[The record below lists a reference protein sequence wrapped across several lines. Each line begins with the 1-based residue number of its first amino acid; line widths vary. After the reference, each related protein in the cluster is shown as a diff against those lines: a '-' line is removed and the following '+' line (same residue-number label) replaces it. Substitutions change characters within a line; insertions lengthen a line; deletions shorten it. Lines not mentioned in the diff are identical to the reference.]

1 MKKYILFI
9 VLTGLFI
16 FLQST
21 QFYDSVSMRGV
32 QPDFVLISVCV
43 AAYLL
48 GSLAGQVIGFCAGLV
63 LDILAGGLLGISAFA
78 YTVIGYGVG
87 TVGGKLYGNSIFTSA
102 IILFFA
108 TLIKALLMSMA
119 AAVFLEPGYFGY
131 FTHGRVFL
139 EAILNCFLAPP
150 LFFVISRL
158 DERVA
163 E

>member
-21 QFYDSVSMRGV
+21 QFYDSVSIRGV

-48 GSLAGQVIGFCAGLV
+48 RSLAGQVIGFCAGLV

-150 LFFVISRL
+150 LFFVITRL